1 MHRNH
6 LIVLLFPALIWSCA
20 STPETT
26 ELDTT
31 ATEALVVM
39 ASAPAR
45 PERSIPDESLYP
57 LLVAEFAL
65 RRRSYEVA
73 LDQYMSQAEVLQ
85 DPAISAHTTRLAKFM
100 KREPEA
106 LAAAQLW
113 VQVDPNN
120 VEANNTLATLLVR
133 RSRTVEAIPYVAIVA
148 RSGADTSFPMLLN
161 GFRTLSP
168 AQQGA
173 LMDGINALATEFP
186 DDPQLLLTRALI
198 HEELE
203 QAQQALEI
211 LDLLFELEPY
221 QQQAVLLEAKLLVEI
236 GAKDPF
242 KRMRAALDQKPDDS
256 RLRLPYARLLTRED
270 MDAAREQ
277 FEILSSQNPEEADL
291 LFSLALINRE
301 TGDLLAAKGY
311 LQNLLDISKREDEAH
326 YYLGRIAEDQED
338 QQLAIE
344 QYMQVKDGRDF
355 FSANNRIGQIL
366 LEQGQLEQSQQYFTA
381 LRDRRPEQREPLY
394 GLEAEL
400 LNSSEMWNASLSI
413 LNQGLN
419 EFPDSANLLYSRSM
433 LGEELG
439 DLDMMEND
447 LRTILEKD
455 PNNATAL
462 NALGYTL
469 ANRTNRYEEARSLI
483 AHALRIQ
490 PGDPAIL
497 DSMGWVFYK
506 QGQYEQAIKY
516 LREAFA
522 KFPDPEVA
530 AHLGEALWASGDRDG
545 AMDIWDTALLQN
557 PDHTI
562 LIATIKRLNV
572 TTPEI
577 QP

>member
-1 MHRNH
+1 MRRSQ
-6 LIVLLFPALIWSCA
+6 LIALLFPALIWSCS

-26 ELDTT
+26 EADTT
-31 ATEALVVM
+31 TTEGLVVE
-39 ASAPAR
+39 ASEPEI
-45 PERSIPDESLYP
+45 PERAIPDESLYP

-73 LDQYMSQAEVLQ
+73 LDQYMDQAETLQ
-85 DPAISAHTTRLAKFM
+85 DRGVSAHTTRLAQFM

-113 VQVDPNN
+113 VQLDPEN

-133 RSRTVEAIPYVAIVA
+133 RGRTVEAIPYVAIVA
-148 RSGADTSFPMLLN
+148 RSGAETSFPMLLN
-161 GFRTLSP
+161 GFRQLSP
-168 AQQGA
+168 TQQGE
-173 LMDGINALATEFP
+173 LVDGINTLATEFP
-186 DDPQLLLTRALI
+186 DDPQLLLTQALI
-198 HEELE
+198 HEELK
-203 QAQQALEI
+203 QTQQALEK

-221 QQQAVLLEAKLLVEI
+221 QQQAVLLEAKLLVET

-242 KRMRAALDQKPDDS
+242 KRMRAALDDKPEDS
-256 RLRLPYARLLTRED
+256 RMRLQYARLLTRED
-270 MDAAREQ
+270 MDAARRQ
-277 FEILSSQNPEEADL
+277 FEILSSQNPEDADL

-301 TGDLLAAKGY
+301 TGDLLAAKAY
-311 LQNLLDISKREDEAH
+311 LQNLLDMSEREDEAH

-338 QQLAIE
+338 QELAIE
-344 QYMQVKDGRDF
+344 HYMQVQDGRDF
-355 FSANNRIGQIL
+355 LSANNRIGQIL
-366 LEQGQLEQSQQYFTA
+366 LAQGQLEQSQQYFTA

-400 LNSSEMWNASLSI
+400 LNSSEMWDASLSI

-433 LGEELG
+433 LSEELG

-447 LRTILEKD
+447 LRAILDKD

-469 ANRTNRYEEARSLI
+469 SNRTNRYEEARSLI
-483 AHALRIQ
+483 SHALRLQ

-497 DSMGWVFYK
+497 DSMGWVLYK

-516 LREAFA
+516 LRQAFA

-530 AHLGEALWASGDRDG
+530 AHLGEVLWASGDHDG
-545 AMDIWDTALLQN
+545 AMEIWDSALLQS
-557 PDHTI
+557 PDHAV
-562 LIATIKRLNV
+562 LAATIKRLSV